1 VAAELSLW
9 RRLKPVT
16 EITELTATQAAADIA
31 RGVMSAEDYTRAC
44 LDQIA
49 AVDGEVRAFIH
60 LDPDQALAQARALDR
75 LKADGGR
82 LGPLHGIP
90 VGVKDIFDTADYPT
104 ECGSPILAGRRP
116 ERDAAAVRKLREAG
130 CVILGKTVTT
140 EFAYFHP
147 GKTRNPRDVTR
158 TPGGSSSGSA
168 AAVAAGMVPLAIGSQ
183 TNGSVIRPAAFCGVF
198 GVKPS
203 HGLIS
208 RAGALTL
215 SRTLD
220 HVGAF
225 ARSLEDLALTLDCLA
240 GQDAAD
246 PDTRP
251 YASPGFRVGLAEPPP
266 LPPSFALVRTPMW
279 DKADADARAAL
290 EELAKELNAREVD
303 LPDDY
308 RAAWDAQRAIM
319 AVDMAANLGALLDK
333 GGEASQRLREFIEEG
348 RRVTATQYLA
358 AVRDAR
364 RYAEGMMGIFEQ
376 LSDAILTLSAR
387 GVAPQGLGATGD
399 PVFCTLW
406 TLTGFPSLNLP
417 LLQNAEGL
425 PIGVQLVGA
434 PGRDERLL
442 RTARAL
448 VDSLSTE

>member
-1 VAAELSLW
+1 MNA
-9 RRLKPVT
+9 
-16 EITELTATQAAADIA
+16 LTAYEAASEIA
-31 RGVMSAEDYTRAC
+31 RGAISAEDYTRVC
-44 LDQIA
+44 LDRIT
-49 AVDGEVRAFIH
+49 AVEPDVQAFAH
-60 LDPDQALAQARALDR
+60 LDPEHALAQARALDR
-75 LKADGGR
+75 HKADGGR
-82 LGPLHGIP
+82 IGPLHGIP
-90 VGVKDIFDTADYPT
+90 VGIKDIIDTADYPT
-104 ECGSPILAGRRP
+104 ECGSPVLAGRRP
-116 ERDAAAVRKLREAG
+116 DADATVVRKLREAG
-130 CVILGKTVTT
+130 AVIIGKTVTT

-183 TNGSVIRPAAFCGVF
+183 TNGSMIRPAAFCGVF

-225 ARSLEDLALTLDCLA
+225 ARTIEDLALILDVIV
-240 GQDAAD
+240 GHDPVD

-251 YASPGFRVGLAEPPP
+251 YASPSFRAGVAEPLP
-266 LPPSFALVRTPMW
+266 LPPSYAFVRTPMW
-279 DKADADARAAL
+279 DKADAEARGAL
-290 EELAKELNAREVD
+290 EDLAKELGAREVD

-308 RAAWDAQRAIM
+308 RAAWDALRAIM
-319 AVDMAANLGALLDK
+319 AADMAYNLGAIVDK
-333 GGEASQRLREFIEEG
+333 GGEISKQFRDLIAEG
-348 RRVTATQYLA
+348 REVTAVQYLA

-364 RYAEGMMGIFEQ
+364 RYAEGMSAIFEQ
-376 LSDAILTLSAR
+376 LSDAIITLSAK

-417 LLQNAEGL
+417 LLANSEGL

-442 RTARAL
+442 RTANAL
-448 VDSLSTE
+448 IETLGE